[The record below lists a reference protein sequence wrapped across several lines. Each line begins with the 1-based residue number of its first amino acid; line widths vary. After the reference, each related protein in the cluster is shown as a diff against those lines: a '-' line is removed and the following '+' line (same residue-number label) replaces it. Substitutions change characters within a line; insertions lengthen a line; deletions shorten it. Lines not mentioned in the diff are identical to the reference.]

1 MSPLQESVTLLHEFA
16 ITASEKEAEFR
27 VKALTELLGD
37 VAWMQKLQQEHQSER
52 QQAGS
57 K

>member
-1 MSPLQESVTLLHEFA
+1 MSPLQESVTLLHEFSIA
-16 ITASEKEAEFR
+16 ASEQASEFQ

-37 VAWMQKLQQEHQSER
+37 VAWMQKLQQEHQLVHHP
-52 QQAGS
+52 AGS